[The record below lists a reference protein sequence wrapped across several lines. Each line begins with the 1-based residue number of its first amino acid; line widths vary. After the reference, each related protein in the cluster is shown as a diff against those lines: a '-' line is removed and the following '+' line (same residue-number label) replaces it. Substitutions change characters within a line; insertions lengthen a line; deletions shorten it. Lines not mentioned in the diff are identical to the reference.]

1 MTEYFTNIMIFND
14 DYYFPSSGLTTGKNL
29 PIFDLEAMVT
39 GIYGSSPGCLA
50 TFDNEVKD
58 GERVAQIGTTI
69 NRPSRG
75 YGGTYN
81 YFDPDNFISLSAMI
95 YSGDTYLQQQARNV
109 LMRSGQFLKVST
121 DKFNG
126 ELPHHFKDDVPTFLA
141 LSGAVQTG
149 PNTFW
154 TKTALQYARNSAD
167 LDWLKAYLPTLRNA
181 SHFCFGLIDPKVR
194 FVFFSLFF

>member
-81 YFDPDNFISLSAMI
+81 YFDPDNFISLSAI
-95 YSGDTYLQQQARNV
+95 WHWSQIGRI
-109 LMRSGQFLKVST
+109 GF
-121 DKFNG
+121 
-126 ELPHHFKDDVPTFLA
+126 
-141 LSGAVQTG
+141 
-149 PNTFW
+149 
-154 TKTALQYARNSAD
+154 
-167 LDWLKAYLPTLRNA
+167 
-181 SHFCFGLIDPKVR
+181 
-194 FVFFSLFF
+194 